1 MSELEKQMKQL
12 DDDFKIGK
20 VSGDEY
26 ADQRVRLRQVKA
38 GLQDEL
44 QRQGVIG

>member
-1 MSELEKQMKQL
+1 MLELEKQMKQL
-12 DDDFKIGK
+12 DDDFRTGK
-20 VSGDEY
+20 VSGDDY
-26 ADQRVRLRQVKA
+26 ADQHVRLRQVRA

>member
-1 MSELEKQMKQL
+1 LKQL
-12 DDDFKIGK
+12 DDDFKTGR

-26 ADQRVRLRQVKA
+26 ADQHLRLRQVRA

-44 QRQGVIG
+44 QRQGVVG